1 MQSSS
6 RLVLIRQWVLW
17 VIIQRWMAGVG
28 LILALAASRYWLG
41 FPLNYAVLWALSAFL
56 FLYNACFYLLA
67 HGRGGFTYLTGKPE
81 RFIPFAFT
89 QIYLDLFFLT
99 LLLHFGGGA
108 ENPFVLFYVF
118 HVAISSILFTR
129 KRAYLN
135 ALLAGLLINLLFWAE
150 YSGLLFHYHL
160 SGLVPPGL
168 SQNGF
173 YLVSLGGVLSFTLL
187 AAAYMAGFLVEQLR
201 QREAEVQDLHREKS
215 EFMRKAAHEL
225 RAPLSAIQS
234 CLQVILELFGE
245 QLSGKPREL
254 IERAERRSGG
264 LIALVRDLLNLSR
277 AEEVLQWTS
286 FESLDLREILEGVI
300 ELIKPD
306 AQRKQIQ
313 IESQLGEEN
322 LSFKGDKGGLEEVF
336 TNLLSNA
343 VKYSPPD
350 TQVQVRVETNPQEI
364 EIAFSDQG
372 IGIPA
377 EDMELLFS
385 EFFRSGNAK
394 AMQVEG
400 TGLGLALSKKIVEIH
415 GGEIKVE
422 SELDKGSCFKV
433 KLPR

>member
-1 MQSSS
+1 
-6 RLVLIRQWVLW
+6 
-17 VIIQRWMAGVG
+17 
-28 LILALAASRYWLG
+28 
-41 FPLNYAVLWALSAFL
+41 
-56 FLYNACFYLLA
+56 
-67 HGRGGFTYLTGKPE
+67 
-81 RFIPFAFT
+81 
-89 QIYLDLFFLT
+89 
-99 LLLHFGGGA
+99 
-108 ENPFVLFYVF
+108 
-118 HVAISSILFTR
+118 
-129 KRAYLN
+129 
-135 ALLAGLLINLLFWAE
+135 
-150 YSGLLFHYHL
+150 LLFHYHL

-168 SQNGF
+168 YQNGF

-234 CLQVILELFGE
+234 CLQVVLEYFGK
-245 QLSGKPREL
+245 QLAEKPREL
-254 IERAERRSGG
+254 LERAERRSGG

-277 AEEVLQWTS
+277 AEEVLQRTS

-300 ELIKPD
+300 ELIKPN

-313 IESQLGEEN
+313 IESQWGEEP
-322 LSFKGDKGGLEEVF
+322 LFFKGDKGGLEEVF

-343 VKYSPPD
+343 VKYSPSD
-350 TQVQVRVETNPQEI
+350 TQVQVRVETNPQAI
-364 EIAFSDQG
+364 EIAFYDQG

-415 GGEIKVE
+415 GGKIEVE
-422 SELDKGSCFKV
+422 SELNKGSCFRV

>member
-6 RLVLIRQWVLW
+6 RLALIRQWVLW
-17 VIIQRWMAGVG
+17 VIAQRWLVVVG
-28 LILALAASRYWLG
+28 LILTLAASQYWLG
-41 FPLNYAVLWALSAFL
+41 FPLDYAALWGLSAFL
-56 FLYNACFYLLA
+56 LFYNIFSYLLA
-67 HGRGGFTYLTGKPE
+67 HGRGGLTCLIDKPE
-81 RFIPFAFT
+81 RFVPFAFS
-89 QIYLDLFFLT
+89 QIYIDLFLLT
-99 LLLHFGGGA
+99 LILHFWGGA
-108 ENPFVLFYVF
+108 ENPFIFFYIF

-129 KRAYLN
+129 KRACLN

-160 SGLVPPGL
+160 EGLVPL
-168 SQNGF
+168 TLYQNGL
-173 YLVSLGGVLSFTLL
+173 YLVILGGVLSFTLL
-187 AAAYMAGFLVEQLR
+187 AAAYLSGFLVEQLR
-201 QREAEVQDLHREKS
+201 QREAEVQRLHREKS

-234 CLQVILELFGE
+234 CLQVVLEYFGK
-245 QLSGKPREL
+245 QLAEKPREL

-286 FESLDLREILEGVI
+286 FEPLDLREILEAVI
-300 ELIKPD
+300 ELIKPN

-350 TQVQVRVETNPQEI
+350 TQVQVQVETNPQEI
-364 EIAFSDQG
+364 EITFSDQG

-385 EFFRSGNAK
+385 EFFRSNNAK
-394 AMQVEG
+394 AMRVEG

-415 GGEIKVE
+415 GGTIEVE
-422 SELDKGSCFKV
+422 SELDKGSCFRV